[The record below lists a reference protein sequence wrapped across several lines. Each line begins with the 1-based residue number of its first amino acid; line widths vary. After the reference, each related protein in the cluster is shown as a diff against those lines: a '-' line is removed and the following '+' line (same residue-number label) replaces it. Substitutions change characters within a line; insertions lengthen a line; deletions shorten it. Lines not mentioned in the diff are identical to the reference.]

1 MRKTT
6 PDLDAAY
13 GLKTPKD
20 NIRLYASWAKD
31 YDQSFADEMDYQ
43 LPQEVA
49 RLFANSDG
57 QGPVLD
63 IGAGTG
69 LAAEALTSHGIRPID
84 ALDISQE
91 MLSVAALKGV
101 YRNLMVKDITIP
113 FELGSNLYSGL
124 ISSGTF
130 TTGHVGPEAL
140 DHLLAI
146 ALPGALFALSINAF
160 HWKTQGFE
168 SKFSALDEQI
178 YNFKLVDVAIYG
190 ARNTSSHKDDNGRIA
205 LFKKQ

>member
-13 GLKTPKD
+13 DLKTPDD
-20 NIRLYASWAKD
+20 NIRLYASWAEE

-49 RLFANSDG
+49 RLFANSG
-57 QGPVLD
+57 GLGPVLD

-69 LAAEALTSHGIRPID
+69 LAAEALTSYGIRPID

-113 FELGSNLYSGL
+113 FDLGSNHYAGL

-146 ALPGALFALSINAF
+146 ALPDALFAISINAF

>member
-13 GLKTPKD
+13 GLKTPDD
-20 NIRLYASWAKD
+20 NIRLYASWAEE
-31 YDQSFADEMDYQ
+31 YDQSFAHQMDYQ

-49 RLFANSDG
+49 RVFANAG
-57 QGPVLD
+57 GLGPVLD

-69 LAAEALTSHGIRPID
+69 LAAEALTSYGIRPID

-113 FELGSNLYSGL
+113 FDLGSNHYAGL

-130 TTGHVGPEAL
+130 TTGHVGSEAL

-146 ALPGALFALSINAF
+146 ALPDALFAISINAF

-168 SKFSALDEQI
+168 SKFSALDGQI
-178 YNFKLVDVAIYG
+178 YNFELVDIAIYG
-190 ARNTSSHKDDNGRIA
+190 ARNTSSHKDDKGKIA

>member
-1 MRKTT
+1 MSYT
-6 PDLDAAY
+6 PHD
-13 GLKTPKD
+13 
-20 NIRLYASWAKD
+20 SWSKV
-31 YDQSFADEMDYQ
+31 YDQVYETSFGEMYEDLTQ
-43 LPQEVA
+43 ATLD
-49 RLFANSDG
+49 FIKANYPSG
-57 QGPVLD
+57 SRILD

-168 SKFSALDEQI
+168 SKFSALDGQI

-190 ARNTSSHKDDNGRIA
+190 GRNTSSHKDDNGRIA

>member
-13 GLKTPKD
+13 DLKTPDD
-20 NIRLYASWAKD
+20 NIRLYASWAEE

-49 RLFANSDG
+49 RLFANSG
-57 QGPVLD
+57 GLGPVLD

-69 LAAEALTSHGIRPID
+69 LAAEALTSYGIRPID

-113 FELGSNLYSGL
+113 FDLGSNHYAGL

-146 ALPGALFALSINAF
+146 ALPDALFAISINAF

-168 SKFSALDEQI
+168 SKFSALDRQI
-178 YNFKLVDVAIYG
+178 YNFELVDIAIYG
-190 ARNTSSHKDDNGRIA
+190 ARNTSSHKDDKGKIA